1 MMKPYCV
8 TYLFIKKMLDTL
20 LGISFQS
27 DAGFYDALNV
37 LESYYLRIVV
47 TTLMTSESSSLL

>member
-8 TYLFIKKMLDTL
+8 TYLFIKKMLYTL

-37 LESYYLRIVV
+37 LELYYLRIVI